1 MLRSA
6 AQRQAEA
13 VYLARNI
20 DKVRALKLA
29 YYHAHGDELRSKQRE
44 RYHVKKAQ
52 RLAAERQ
59 VRILEEAQVELNA
72 MYGFEVPRATQ
83 ISDSSL

>member
-29 YYHAHGDELRSKQRE
+29 YYHAHGDELRRKQRE
-44 RYHVKKAQ
+44 RYHVKKAE
-52 RLAAERQ
+52 RLAA
-59 VRILEEAQVELNA
+59 VRLSRIMGEARIEQALILAA
-72 MYGFEVPRATQ
+72 PY
-83 ISDSSL
+83 

>member
-29 YYHAHGDELRSKQRE
+29 YYHAHGDELRRKQRE
-44 RYHVKKAQ
+44 RYHVKKAE
-52 RLAAERQ
+52 RLAA
-59 VRILEEAQVELNA
+59 VRLSRIMGECRIEQALILAAPQT
-72 MYGFEVPRATQ
+72 TQ
-83 ISDSSL
+83 ISDSSV